1 MSLLLDALKRAE
13 DAKRAKAEA
22 AAGTSQPIADGNS
35 PPAAESAPLH
45 ASPVAAS
52 ATPAPAPI
60 SAVAPAEIASDSTEP
75 GPWFPLLSLEVVE
88 SRGVDPVSLSEL
100 TLESA
105 RTPSPSDGADGGTPP
120 MAMEA
125 LLASKLGVGVAK
137 QARQLPGQSS
147 AATAAFRAA
156 RTASVPAELVLPAAD
171 MPALALYAIESDL
184 RAATAGPHVT
194 ATAPA
199 NPALD
204 SSNRE
209 AIKNAFAV
217 KQSVKPG
224 IGAKAKWALPL
235 IGVLLAGLGAGGW
248 YVWNEMNRF
257 ARPGVARSPAPTPA
271 AAVALTPAP
280 AALPQAAPHAAP
292 AQPAAPQAA
301 PAQAGAAN
309 QQALTTAAAK
319 PAATGPAPEVDAPLP
334 PLLPPPATQVREAR
348 APTIA
353 KVEPMTPR
361 EAIARR
367 IEALPASGADA
378 TTRVKLA
385 LAKPTSAPQISP
397 ALSAGYAALA
407 AGDYALAKRRYAEAI
422 SANANSADAHLGF
435 ATAAARDGES
445 ADFALAIRH
454 YQRVLEID
462 PRNSTASAALIVLG
476 GGPGAASSGAPRS
489 VAAQEAALRML
500 VSQDPN
506 AANAHFLLGNLFA
519 ENRRWREAQQAFF
532 EAARLQP
539 QNADYSYNLAV
550 SLDHLGQGAAAADF
564 YKRARAATS
573 KGQFDTAAVDRRIA
587 ALSSK
592 PNATN
597 SGGTGSR

>member
-35 PPAAESAPLH
+35 PPAAESAPPH

-52 ATPAPAPI
+52 ATPPPAPAPV
-60 SAVAPAEIASDSTEP
+60 SAVAPAEIASDSPEP

-88 SRGVDPVSLSEL
+88 SRGVDPVSLSGL
-100 TLESA
+100 TPESA

-125 LLASKLGVGVAK
+125 LLASKLGVAVAK

-156 RTASVPAELVLPAAD
+156 RTASVPAGLVLPAAD

-184 RAATAGPHVT
+184 RAGTAGPHVT
-194 ATAPA
+194 AAAST

-224 IGAKAKWALPL
+224 IGSKAKWALPL

-271 AAVALTPAP
+271 ALVALTPAP
-280 AALPQAAPHAAP
+280 AALPQAAPQAAP
-292 AQPAAPQAA
+292 AQPAPV
-301 PAQAGAAN
+301 QAGAAN

-319 PAATGPAPEVDAPLP
+319 TAATGPALEVDAPLP

-348 APTIA
+348 APKIA
-353 KVEPMTPR
+353 KIEPMTPR

-476 GGPGAASSGAPRS
+476 GGPGVASSGAPRS

-500 VSQDPN
+500 VSQDPS